1 MYGFGEELTKENI
14 LSKVSAYAIF
24 SYYSDNFKEVNKHFI
39 SDFREEDNPS
49 CCIAQIKGDLLY
61 TDFGTG
67 KSYRAIDF
75 VMAKFGVS
83 YPEALQQINRDFQLG
98 LGYILEFKPSRID
111 TPKIKVPPKFQD
123 KKNSSIKIK
132 KRNWEKH
139 DYSFWYGR
147 YYITEETLNA
157 FSVVPITHF
166 WVNGKMFKADK
177 YAYSF
182 DFYWEKDN
190 SVFFRKIYQP
200 YHKKIKWLSNGGKAY
215 QGEGMLPKKGEVLI
229 VTKSLKDVMVLYTL
243 GYVSVA
249 PPSESLFLDKKY
261 LEKQSKRFNKL
272 ILFYD
277 NDATGIAK
285 AQEFSSR
292 YNIPYVYI
300 EEKYSQEEIKDIS
313 DFVEKYGLERTQNF
327 LKDLFTF

>member
-14 LSKVSAYAIF
+14 LSKVSAYDIF

-39 SDFREEDNPS
+39 SDFREENNPS

-67 KSYRAIDF
+67 ESYRAIDF
-75 VMAKFGVS
+75 VMAKLGVS
-83 YPEALQQINRDFQLG
+83 YPDALQQINVDFQLG

-111 TPKIKVPPKFQD
+111 VPKIKVLPKFQD

-139 DYSFWYGR
+139 DYNFWYGR

-166 WVNGKMFKADK
+166 WINDKMFTADK

-182 DFYWEKDN
+182 NFYWKKDN
-190 SVFFRKIYQP
+190 SIFFRKIYQP

-249 PPSESLFLDKKY
+249 PPSESLFLDEKY
-261 LEKQSKRFNKL
+261 LKKQSKRFNKL

-292 YNIPYVYI
+292 YSISYVYI
-300 EEKYSQEEIKDIS
+300 EEKYSQEGIKDIS